1 MSGVNKVFLVG
12 RLGGDPEIKSTP
24 NGKNVASFSLATSE
38 KYNGTEKT
46 EWHKIIVWEKLADV
60 AEKYLKKGRMVHI
73 EGKIQTR
80 EYESQGVKRFV
91 SEIIA
96 SNLTLLDSAN
106 KENTATSQKDDSET
120 LSADDIPF

>member
-12 RLGGDPEIKSTP
+12 RLGGDPEVKSTP
-24 NGKNVASFSLATSE
+24 NGKNVASFSIATSE

-46 EWHKIIVWEKLADV
+46 EWHKIIAWEKLAEV
-60 AEKYLKKGRMVHI
+60 AKNYLTKGRMVHI

-80 EYESQGVKRFV
+80 EYESQGAKKFV
-91 SEIIA
+91 TEIIA

-106 KENTATSQKDDSET
+106 SGSSVAAQKEESTEDE
-120 LSADDIPF
+120 PF